1 MVFCSFLTFSS
12 YYTVKAWVCLFGTR
26 SGSCL
31 VDEEVMEEEG
41 RKSRPCPWRIDVM
54 VGLLKEAWAVPWG
67 QLVLEWR
74 LGCPH
79 RSVCRTHGWRTVG
92 PSPILVQDQGR
103 KALWVRA
110 LWFQLAEPRTSHTAV
125 SKPQEQGGAP
135 LCRGA
140 RQHWR
145 GGLYFDRLVYI
156 LKNLVC
162 NKMSVAMRMDPSGNW
177 NFSFDELSVKDPK
190 CF

>member
-74 LGCPH
+74 LGCPPQECLQD
-79 RSVCRTHGWRTVG
+79 SWMKDSWSLTHLGPGSGEKGTVG
-92 PSPILVQDQGR
+92 PSSLISACRAPHFPHGR
-103 KALWVRA
+103 VLTPGAGRCTSLPWRQTALERWPL
-110 LWFQLAEPRTSHTAV
+110 LW
-125 SKPQEQGGAP
+125 
-135 LCRGA
+135 
-140 RQHWR
+140 
-145 GGLYFDRLVYI
+145 
-156 LKNLVC
+156 
-162 NKMSVAMRMDPSGNW
+162 
-177 NFSFDELSVKDPK
+177 
-190 CF
+190 